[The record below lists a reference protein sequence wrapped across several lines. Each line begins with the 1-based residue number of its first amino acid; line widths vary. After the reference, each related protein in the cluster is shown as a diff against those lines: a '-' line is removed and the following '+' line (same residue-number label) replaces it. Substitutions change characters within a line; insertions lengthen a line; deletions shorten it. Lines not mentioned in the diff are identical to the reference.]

1 MNRAVNN
8 LADDGS
14 GPPPLRSCG
23 LQSIKQ
29 WKSRRPISTLA
40 LTMRH
45 EASAFDTGSGVRVS
59 GARGPGSHRTV
70 GGRNE
75 GDDESVR

>member
-1 MNRAVNN
+1 MSRADKN

-14 GPPPLRSCG
+14 GASPLRSFG
-23 LQSIKQ
+23 LQSIEGWTITQ
-29 WKSRRPISTLA
+29 SISTVA
-40 LTMRH
+40 LTMRP
-45 EASAFDTGSGVRVS
+45 EASAFDTGSGARVS

-75 GDDESVR
+75 GDDESGR